1 MYIYII
7 YLTIDHVGVTTGLG
21 FGLIRV
27 GVRVGVRFRVR
38 FGVRVRHLR
47 VSVYTG
53 KGEVSVAVS
62 RGRVM

>member
-1 MYIYII
+1 M
-7 YLTIDHVGVTTGLG
+7 GVTTGLG

-53 KGEVSVAVS
+53 KGEVSVSVS
-62 RGRVM
+62 MGR